1 MGSLCSIVARA
12 LEKLESAELSPD
24 FMESEDS
31 ILREG
36 WRVMVKGFFLGA
48 FIAFERK
55 KDDWYCP

>member
-1 MGSLCSIVARA
+1 MARA

>member
-1 MGSLCSIVARA
+1 MARA
-12 LEKLESAELSPD
+12 LENWESAELRPD

-31 ILREG
+31 SLREG
-36 WRVMVKGFFLGA
+36 WRVMVKGFFFGA